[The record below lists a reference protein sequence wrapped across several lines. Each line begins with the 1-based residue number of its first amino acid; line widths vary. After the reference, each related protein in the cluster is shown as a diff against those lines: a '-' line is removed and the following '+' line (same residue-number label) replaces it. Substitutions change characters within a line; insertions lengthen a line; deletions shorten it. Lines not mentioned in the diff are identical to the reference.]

1 MKIVSQPIEQT
12 QTWEM
17 NYGFSSLYGK
27 ELEFGEIT
35 GLFGKGAPATFAM
48 DTDVVDEA
56 LVFFFGPSAL
66 VGVSFLTA
74 R

>member
-1 MKIVSQPIEQT
+1 MEKN
-12 QTWEM
+12 W
-17 NYGFSSLYGK
+17 N
-27 ELEFGEIT
+27 LEKLIT

>member
-1 MKIVSQPIEQT
+1 MWVFKLIWKRIEIWT
-12 QTWEM
+12 
-17 NYGFSSLYGK
+17 S
-27 ELEFGEIT
+27 T
-35 GLFGKGAPATFAM
+35 GLFGEGAPATFAM
-48 DTDVVDEA
+48 DADVVDEA